1 MKKLVS
7 IIILCLGC
15 LGFTEAQETYIWK
28 SVYLQGS
35 FLGVSHDGSIFAHDG
50 SNGLIRSQDEGET
63 WQVVLGQETGF
74 SGFVNPS
81 CFAVSNEGRI
91 CVYNDNQQAVV
102 YSDDNGN
109 TWQQMPQVSSCAMTN
124 VVGLYAPSNET
135 VVGWASTGELFWT
148 TDGGETW
155 DGTIPDFM
163 VMENAP
169 TVSDLLVN
177 ENGDVYISIS
187 TMDLYDYY
195 VWHSTLSDMQN
206 WEPVAFNDVNDV
218 NIQDMEFDPEG
229 NVVVCG
235 WSTEGSI
242 GFQHVPGFYLFDGT
256 SLAVSNSG
264 IVYKMNNSTSITSAA
279 VLAYSYDHGETFTEI
294 GNELYYYQPAPGE
307 DASFLVKGYDNYLY
321 FNAEGNCWKSIPD
334 ASSIPTYNPWVG
346 EKILDEAS
354 GLYYILTSDSTARV
368 TYFDTDLQYYSGDV
382 TIPSSIVY
390 GDWTYTVN
398 EIGDM
403 AFVNCPNLTSVT
415 IPNTVTSIGVGAF
428 SNTGLVSITIPDSVE
443 SIGEGLFVHCPDM
456 VSVTLSDAI
465 TGIPDQTFRLCSS
478 LASVTLSSHLT
489 TIGNRAFEGC
499 GSLAS
504 ITLPDGLQAIESSAF
519 YNSGLTSIDIPN
531 SVTTLGGSAFGLCD
545 SLAEV
550 HLSESMT
557 IIEDHLFYNCGN
569 MRSVS
574 IPSQLVKIGNSA
586 FYQCYNLEEVLIP
599 ATVTTIGG
607 AAFQSCYKLNSVS
620 IPATL
625 TYLGD
630 AAFSECTSLTSATL
644 PEGLDTIPQYLFS
657 SCHSLA
663 SITIPES
670 VVAIEE
676 SAFYGCDSLQTV
688 YIPQNVEMIGDGAFS
703 YCHGLE
709 TIELDP
715 NNDRFKI
722 VDGVLFNPSKTILML
737 YPAGR
742 RANSYA
748 IPSSVDTIANQSFA
762 GANYLTEVVIPNSV
776 TLIGVSAFNRCN
788 GLHSVT
794 IPTGN
799 IGWNAF
805 YGCES
810 LETVY
815 VGHAVD
821 RINYRAFMACD
832 NLRLVILG
840 NPNVFIDGEAFQQ
853 AYPTGEM
860 ALACLGNTPSSNVAA
875 NVFPYNTEAVM
886 TVPCGMTEAY
896 NNVWGYQVWFGH
908 FEDDCNQYNISVVG
922 NENGN
927 QVAPS
932 VSSVMMGDEVTFDVT
947 LEPSY
952 VLNSIVAYKTDD
964 ETLKVPVVDNR
975 FVMPNFDVTVVADFE
990 YLPIG
995 EGNPEW
1001 YYEIQNENGSVTYQH
1016 LEYAADTTVNHKDV
1030 TIIIRTNTLYD
1041 KDGHSEVT
1049 REYVY
1054 EEDDVVYWW
1063 NKDLEE
1069 FTVLYDFG
1077 AQEGDSWVIKVGT
1090 ETLTMHVDAVEL
1102 YEYKGKLFRMLQVSD
1117 DEDLFSGTIV
1127 GGIGHLTSFFPEKL
1141 MTRGKNFRVEGIR
1154 CYWREGELVFKYGE
1168 EDCDAM
1174 YEKYH
1179 HGIGEDGPSTGS
1191 GILTVYPNPT
1201 HSVLVVETCHG
1212 ASLQTPTYR
1221 ITNLMGQTLMRG
1233 IITAETQQIDVS
1245 NLPQGMYFI
1254 SVGDVTR
1261 KFIVNK

>member
-15 LGFTEAQETYIWK
+15 FGLVEAQETYIWK
-28 SVYLQGS
+28 DVYLQGS
-35 FLGVSHDGSIFAHDG
+35 FLGVSHDGSIFAQDG
-50 SNGLIRSQDEGET
+50 SNGLVRSQNEGET

-74 SGFVNPS
+74 SGFINPS

-91 CVYNDNQQAVV
+91 CVYNDNQQTVV
-102 YSDDNGN
+102 YSDDNGD
-109 TWQQMPQVSSCAMTN
+109 TWQQTPAISPCGTPTKVGICVPTN
-124 VVGLYAPSNET
+124 DIFVV
-135 VVGWASTGELFWT
+135 WAKEGEINYTL
-148 TDGGETW
+148 DGGETW
-155 DGTIPDFM
+155 DGCVIGFL
-163 VMENAP
+163 ENSES
-169 TVSDLLVN
+169 VNDLLVN
-177 ENGDVYISIS
+177 ENGDVYVSVA
-187 TMDLYDYY
+187 YY
-195 VWHSTLSDMQN
+195 IMNIVGIYHSTLSDLQS
-206 WEPVAFNDVNDV
+206 WELVAAEGI
-218 NIQDMEFDPEG
+218 NIKDMEFDPEG
-229 NVVVCG
+229 NVVACG
-235 WSTEGSI
+235 WSVEGSI
-242 GFQHVPGFYLFDGT
+242 GFQHTPGFYLFDGN
-256 SLAVSNSG
+256 SLAVGDSG
-264 IVYKMNNSTSITSAA
+264 IVYKMNSSTSITSAA

-294 GNELYYYQPAPGE
+294 GNELIYYQPAPGE

-334 ASSIPTYNPWVG
+334 ASSIPTYNPWIGV
-346 EKILDEAS
+346 KFQDEAT
-354 GLYYILTSDSTARV
+354 GIYFIVTGNNTVKV
-368 TYFDTDLQYYSGDV
+368 TYHDTDYNTYTGTV
-382 TIPSSIVY
+382 TIPSSVEY
-390 GDWTYTVN
+390 EGRTYTVN

-586 FYQCYNLEEVLIP
+586 FYQCYNLEEVSIP

-607 AAFQSCYKLNSVS
+607 AAFHSCYKLNSVS

-821 RINYRAFMACD
+821 RINYHAFMACD

-886 TVPCGMTEAY
+886 TVPCGMAEAY

-1127 GGIGHLTSFFPEKL
+1127 CGIGHLTSFFPERL
-1141 MTRGKNFRVEGIR
+1141 MTKGRNYRVEGIR
-1154 CYWREGELVFKYGE
+1154 CYWREGELVFKHGE
-1168 EDCDAM
+1168 EDCDAV
-1174 YEKYH
+1174 YKEYH
-1179 HGIGEDGPSTGS
+1179 NGIEEDGPSTGTGTLS
-1191 GILTVYPNPT
+1191 VYPNPT
-1201 HSVLVVETCHG
+1201 HGVLVVETVCTP
-1212 ASLQTPTYR
+1212 SLPNQTYH
-1221 ITNLMGQTLMRG
+1221 ITNLMGQTLMTG
-1233 IITAETQQIDVS
+1233 QITAENQQIDVS
-1245 NLPQGMYFI
+1245 NLPEGMYFI
-1254 SVGDVTR
+1254 TVGEGTR
-1261 KFIVNK
+1261 KFVVR